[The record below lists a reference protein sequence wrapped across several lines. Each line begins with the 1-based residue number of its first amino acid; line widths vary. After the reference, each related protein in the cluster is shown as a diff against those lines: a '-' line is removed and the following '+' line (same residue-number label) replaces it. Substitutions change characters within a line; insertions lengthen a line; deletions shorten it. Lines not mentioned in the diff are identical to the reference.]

1 MFSRY
6 YFVHILY
13 WYIIFILI
21 ISLIVKLYSEQIAT
35 TFFSEPPNASYEE
48 AIESFEQ
55 AEEFATEPN
64 LENRLFLSKSYIAIS
79 KYEKAIYWL
88 NEICEQQVVTKKDQ
102 NVQSEANELLQ
113 KYSSYLWKKNLKCS
127 GLFYIFQ

>member
-1 MFSRY
+1 MLIF
-6 YFVHILY
+6 
-13 WYIIFILI
+13 YICSYNIIDHFIT
-21 ISLIVKLYSEQIAT
+21 KLYSKQVAT

-55 AEEFATEPN
+55 AEEFAIEPN

-113 KYSSYLWKKNLKCS
+113 KYSSYL
-127 GLFYIFQ
+127 